1 MWWTSLRLSFATL
14 HRIYQENQP
23 YNAVLKTKCEL
34 LALFIYLTTFFTKI
48 FSHFLLRVATS
59 RSSGRNKKNQR
70 NLYNRNKTFDQICGV
85 NEDHFMSMHTHGSEW
100 KQSLKQF
107 LSHTIKTPLEFAAQW
122 GFFLALREFLFATH
136 DWSCFAQMTGYFFI
150 LVYFVFTL
158 YYISRNYVPPSWDS
172 PTFENQS
179 KKIDLFIC
187 NLSVPAMKP

>member
-107 LSHTIKTPLEFAAQW
+107 LSHTIKTPLEFTAQW
-122 GFFLALREFLFATH
+122 RIFFSIAWIFVRHWWLILFCTNDWLFFYSSIFCFHFVLYLAQLCSTVLRQPNIWKPKQK
-136 DWSCFAQMTGYFFI
+136 DW
-150 LVYFVFTL
+150 FVHL
-158 YYISRNYVPPSWDS
+158 
-172 PTFENQS
+172 
-179 KKIDLFIC
+179 
-187 NLSVPAMKP
+187 